1 MNLLTEKVEDN
12 LESNEQEYLQRW
24 TSNITEAENML
35 E

>member
-1 MNLLTEKVEDN
+1 MNLLTEKVEDS
-12 LESNEQEYLQRW
+12 LESNGQENLQRW